1 MKRWGIF
8 KAGALTATVLHPT
21 EPTSEDI
28 GVDLTDCTVTE
39 LVRVPDP
46 RFETASASG
55 VIAVD
60 IEAAARSF
68 EAIVDAAFEA
78 RLAIIG
84 NPEMK
89 QRMHRRKEAE
99 ARSVVGPETTGV
111 PMLEAEA
118 SETGTDIVS
127 LAAQIIERAD
137 AAIANDA
144 EREAAR
150 RKAKLAVR
158 AADNPA
164 SMESIVN
171 LFRNEVSQW
180 N

>member
-21 EPTSEDI
+21 EPT
-28 GVDLTDCTVTE
+28 GVDVGLDLTGCAVVE
-39 LVRVPDP
+39 LARVPDP
-46 RFETASASG
+46 RFETASPTG
-55 VIAVD
+55 DIDVD
-60 IEAAARSF
+60 VEAAARAF
-68 EAIVDAAFEA
+68 ETIVDAAFEA
-78 RLAIIG
+78 RLAVIA

-99 ARSVVGPETTGV
+99 ARRVDGPGTTGV

-118 SETGTDIVS
+118 AETGTDIVT
-127 LAAQIIERAD
+127 LAAQVIAKAD
-137 AAIANDA
+137 AAIATDA
-144 EREAAR
+144 DREAAR
-150 RKAKLAVR
+150 RKTKLAVR
-158 AADNPA
+158 AADTPA
-164 SMESIVN
+164 AMELIVN